1 MAQRKLARLLLMCLL
16 SATLLAQFT
25 SCAKGEAQEIPLG
38 EQELP
43 DMVLYNAQYT
53 LGRPNEGALLM
64 TANTM
69 TVYQGAKG
77 TVLEDVR
84 FKQNGEDGIDGSCEA
99 ATIDENGEKATLT
112 GNVEIQRKSD
122 DLLITAKDIEWDNE
136 TMTLDA
142 KGEVVVV
149 YGDGTRVVAQ
159 GFSAVLEE
167 DDFEFGR
174 IVEGVVK

>member
-1 MAQRKLARLLLMCLL
+1 
-16 SATLLAQFT
+16 
-25 SCAKGEAQEIPLG
+25 
-38 EQELP
+38 
-43 DMVLYNAQYT
+43 
-53 LGRPNEGALLM
+53 M
-64 TANTM
+64 TAKTM
-69 TVYQGAKG
+69 TVYKGAKG

-84 FKQNGEDGIDGSCEA
+84 FKQNGEDGIEGSCEA

-149 YGDGTRVVAQ
+149 CGDGTRVVAQ
-159 GFSAVLEE
+159 GFSAVLDE
-167 DDFEFGR
+167 DDFEFGQ